1 MPNTIGGGELALSA
15 LLELTPPPTAILAA
29 TDLLAMDLIH
39 AALARGIRVPEQLS
53 IVGFDDMPFA
63 AATNPSLTTVK
74 MPIAE
79 IVAAGVELAVGD
91 ADWPSN
97 GAAHPPR
104 VVFQPKLI
112 VRRST
117 AAITPAPGDGR

>member
-1 MPNTIGGGELALSA
+1 VGVESVWSLDARRGPAPGA
-15 LLELTPPPTAILAA
+15 PCC
-29 TDLLAMDLIH
+29 
-39 AALARGIRVPEQLS
+39 ARGIPVPERLS

-63 AATNPSLTTVK
+63 SHTNPSLTTVK

-79 IVAAGVELAVGD
+79 IVAAGVELAVGES
-91 ADWPSN
+91 DWPAN

-104 VVFQPKLI
+104 VIFQPRLI

-117 AAITPAPGDGR
+117 AAITPAADDEP